1 MYFDDLSH
9 DSYLGECRYV
19 RSIAWLG
26 TGHRFTIGA
35 PPADLVP
42 LLNQHLRNPWS
53 VFAAAGTHNCEFCE
67 AEGRVHRDA
76 RNLFIPS
83 PDTVYFA
90 PGMIVHY
97 IEQHGY
103 LPPQAFIEAVRL
115 CPPQGSDKFMLWM
128 KDFGAW
134 WDAQIGTVETRQA

>member
-1 MYFDDLSH
+1 
-9 DSYLGECRYV
+9 
-19 RSIAWLG
+19 
-26 TGHRFTIGA
+26 
-35 PPADLVP
+35 
-42 LLNQHLRNPWS
+42 
-53 VFAAAGTHNCEFCE
+53 
-67 AEGRVHRDA
+67 
-76 RNLFIPS
+76 
-83 PDTVYFA
+83 
-90 PGMIVHY
+90 MIVHY